1 MKIYLT
7 AIVKAKASSKERV
20 LSVLQTMVKETRRES
35 ANEIYQLHQ
44 DLADENVFVFYEIWK
59 SAEGL
64 AAHNE
69 QPYIKAFVEL
79 IEEHLQEPPVIHQ
92 TKLIEY

>member
-7 AIVKAKASSKERV
+7 AIVKAKPSSRDNV
-20 LSVLQTMVKETRRES
+20 LPVLQRMVKETRKES
-35 ANEIYQLHQ
+35 ASEFYQIHQ
-44 DLADENVFVFYEIWK
+44 DLTDENVFVFYEIWK

-64 AAHNE
+64 AVHNE

-79 IEEHLQEPPVIHQ
+79 NGEHLQEAPVIHQ
-92 TKLIEY
+92 TKLIG